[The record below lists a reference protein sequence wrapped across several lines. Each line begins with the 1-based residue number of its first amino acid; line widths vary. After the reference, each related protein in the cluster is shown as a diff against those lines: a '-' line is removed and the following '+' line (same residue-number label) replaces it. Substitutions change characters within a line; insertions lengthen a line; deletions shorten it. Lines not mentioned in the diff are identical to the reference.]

1 MAKFG
6 EKKTIEIEGEKYTF
20 QHPGIREAVK
30 MRDRNKN
37 ATTGQ
42 LIEEKYYAD
51 IMSLVIV
58 EPKVNWDYWNDHN
71 GFNDVMGEAATFLN
85 S

>member
-6 EKKTIEIEGEKYTF
+6 EKKTIEIEGMEYTF

-30 MRDRNKN
+30 MRDRNKD
-37 ATTGQ
+37 ATGQ
-42 LIEEKYYAD
+42 LSEEKYYTD
-51 IMSLVIV
+51 LMKLVII
-58 EPKVNWDYWNDHN
+58 EPKVNWDYWNEHD
-71 GFNDVMGEAATFLN
+71 GFNEVMTEASTFLN